1 MPFTFKNKINKM
13 LHSNLDYKFKCS
25 ICKEIYYGKTKRHF
39 KVRDSEYLGMTSFTG
54 KKSKIPKES
63 A

>member
-1 MPFTFKNKINKM
+1 M